1 MLSHLYIIKSDGDP
15 LYGRS
20 FEEGSIVDLKSI
32 PPFVRNSVS
41 LFHSRSSTSSE
52 RVYTLAHEES
62 IWSYVFFHS
71 FALVTVSDKE
81 ENLTDLKNVVQSLGR
96 SLALKFGV
104 MIASWS
110 GSMSEI
116 VDIDELID
124 QYIAVNLEP
133 PSKKLLKKIEKQ
145 IHKALLK
152 PEIAFAGV
160 FDASGKMIEGN
171 LPLTHLFRIEVE
183 ISQGIIKPVMD
194 IVPTS
199 VNSGD
204 YKLQMLRVNS
214 LTAVVASHENESTL
228 PAIAVVGEIA
238 HNLYDL
244 M

>member
-1 MLSHLYIIKSDGDP
+1 MLRQLYLIKSDGDP

-20 FEEGSIVDLKSI
+20 FEEDNAVDLKSI
-32 PPFVRNSVS
+32 PLFVRNSVT

-52 RVYTLAHEES
+52 RVYTLEHEDS

-71 FALVTVSDKE
+71 FALVTVSNKE
-81 ENLTDLKNVVQSLGR
+81 DSLMDLKNVVQSLGR
-96 SLALKFGV
+96 SLAQRFGE
-104 MIASWS
+104 MISSWS

-116 VDIDELID
+116 VDIDTLID
-124 QYIAVNLEP
+124 QYISVNLGP
-133 PSKKLLKKIEKQ
+133 PSKKILKKIEKLVN
-145 IHKALLK
+145 KALMK

-171 LPLTHLFRIEVE
+171 LPPTHLFRIEVE

-228 PAIAVVGEIA
+228 RAVAVVGEIA
-238 HNLYDL
+238 HTLYEL

>member
-1 MLSHLYIIKSDGDP
+1 MFRQLYIIKSDGDP

-20 FEEGSIVDLKSI
+20 FEEDIVVDLNAI
-32 PPFVRNSVS
+32 PHFVRNSVT

-52 RVYTLAHEES
+52 RVYILEHDGSVWA
-62 IWSYVFFHS
+62 YAFFHS
-71 FALVTVSDKE
+71 FALVSLSEKDQA
-81 ENLTDLKNVVQSLGR
+81 LADLKNVVLAMGR
-96 SLALKFGV
+96 SIAMRFGA
-104 MIASWS
+104 MIDSWS

-133 PSKKLLKKIEKQ
+133 PTKKFLKKIEKQ
-145 IHKALLK
+145 VHRALLK

-160 FDASGKMIEGN
+160 FDASGQMIIGN
-171 LPLTHLFRIEVE
+171 LPDTHLFRIEVE
-183 ISQGIIKPVMD
+183 ISQGSITPVMD

-214 LTAVVASHENESTL
+214 LTIVVASQANESTL
-228 PAIAVVGEIA
+228 RAVAVAGEIA
-238 HNLYDL
+238 HTLYDF